1 MKGIVFDIKRFAI
14 HDGPGIRTTVFM
26 KGCPLQC
33 WWCHNPESQD
43 MKTETDVKKILLDGI
58 SFEKTEALGKLMSVD
73 EVMEVLEKE
82 SIFFDESGGG
92 VTFSGGEPMLQTK
105 FLIGLLKA
113 SKVKGFHTAVD
124 TSGFANTENFN
135 EILGITDLFLFDL
148 KLINGAE
155 HKKFTGVSNELII
168 KNLRFLVENKAL
180 VIIRIPLI
188 PGINN
193 SENEVCAMINLL
205 KSFDGKIKE
214 VHLLP
219 YHDFAK
225 KKYQRFDKENKLI
238 NLPALEKSQIQHI
251 KLSFEKAGFL
261 VKIGGWNRTVKRK
274 FAS

>member
-261 VKIGGWNRTVKRK
+261 VKIGG
-274 FAS
+274 